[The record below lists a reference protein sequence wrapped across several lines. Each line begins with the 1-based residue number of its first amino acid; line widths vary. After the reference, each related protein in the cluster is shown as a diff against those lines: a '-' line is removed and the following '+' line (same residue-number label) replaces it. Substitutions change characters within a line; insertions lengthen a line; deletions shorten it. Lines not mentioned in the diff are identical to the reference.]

1 MHLSAKE
8 KDAIFKKFGGDA
20 KNTGSTEGQ
29 IALFTNRISHL
40 TEHLKKNRKDKN
52 TQRSLQIMVGKRRG
66 LLDYLMNK
74 DIEKYRALIKD
85 LGIRKQG
92 VF

>member
-8 KDAIFKKFGGDA
+8 KNAIFKKFGGNA
-20 KNTGSTEGQ
+20 NNTGSTEGQ

-40 TEHLKKNRKDKN
+40 TEHLKENRKDKN

-85 LGIRKQG
+85 LGIRR
-92 VF
+92 

>member
-8 KDAIFKKFGGDA
+8 KDAIFKKHSGNA

-40 TEHLKKNRKDKN
+40 TEHLKNNRKDR
-52 TQRSLQIMVGKRRG
+52 T
-66 LLDYLMNK
+66 
-74 DIEKYRALIKD
+74 
-85 LGIRKQG
+85 
-92 VF
+92 

>member
-1 MHLSAKE
+1 MHLTAKE
-8 KDAIFKKFGGDA
+8 KDAIFKKYGGDS

-29 IALFTNRISHL
+29 IALFTNRISYL
-40 TEHLKKNRKDKN
+40 TDHLKNNRKDKN
-52 TQRSLQIMVGKRRG
+52 TQRSLQLLVGKRRS

-85 LGIRKQG
+85 LGIRR
-92 VF
+92 

>member
-40 TEHLKKNRKDKN
+40 TEHLKKNRKDTN

-85 LGIRKQG
+85 LGIRR
-92 VF
+92 

>member
-1 MHLSAKE
+1 MHLTAKE
-8 KDAIFKKFGGDA
+8 KEAIFKKYGGDS

-40 TEHLKKNRKDKN
+40 TNHLKNNKKDKN
-52 TQRSLQIMVGKRRG
+52 TQRALQLLVGKRRS

-85 LGIRKQG
+85 LGIRR
-92 VF
+92 

>member
-29 IALFTNRISHL
+29 IAMFTNRISHL

-85 LGIRKQG
+85 LGIRG
-92 VF
+92 

>member
-8 KDAIFKKFGGDA
+8 KDAIFKKFGGEA

-85 LGIRKQG
+85 LGIRR
-92 VF
+92 

>member
-8 KDAIFKKFGGDA
+8 KDAIFKKFGGDK
-20 KNTGSTEGQ
+20 KNTGSTQGQ
-29 IALFTNRISHL
+29 IALFTNRITHL
-40 TEHLKKNRKDKN
+40 TKHLKKNHKDKN

-74 DIEKYRALIKD
+74 DIENYRALIKD
-85 LGIRKQG
+85 LKIRR
-92 VF
+92 

>member
-8 KDAIFKKFGGDA
+8 KNAIFKKFGGNVE
-20 KNTGSTEGQ
+20 NTGSTEGQ

-40 TEHLKKNRKDKN
+40 TEHLKTNRKDKN

-85 LGIRKQG
+85 LGIRR
-92 VF
+92 

>member
-8 KDAIFKKFGGDA
+8 KDAIFKKFGGNA

-40 TEHLKKNRKDKN
+40 TKHLKKNRKDKN

-85 LGIRKQG
+85 LGIRR
-92 VF
+92 

>member
-8 KDAIFKKFGGDA
+8 KDAIFKKFGGEA

-40 TEHLKKNRKDKN
+40 TGHLKKNRKDKN

-85 LGIRKQG
+85 LGIRR
-92 VF
+92 

>member
-8 KDAIFKKFGGDA
+8 KDAIFKKFGGDS

-40 TEHLKKNRKDKN
+40 TKHLKKNRKDKN

-85 LGIRKQG
+85 LGIRR
-92 VF
+92 

>member
-8 KDAIFKKFGGDA
+8 KDTIFKKFGGDT

-40 TEHLKKNRKDKN
+40 TKHLKKNRKDKN

-85 LGIRKQG
+85 LGIRR
-92 VF
+92 

>member
-8 KDAIFKKFGGDA
+8 KDAIFKKFGGNA

-40 TEHLKKNRKDKN
+40 TEHLKTNRKDKN

-74 DIEKYRALIKD
+74 DIEKYRVLIKN
-85 LGIRKQG
+85 LGIRR
-92 VF
+92 

>member
-8 KDAIFKKFGGDA
+8 KDAIFKQFGGDA

-66 LLDYLMNK
+66 LLDYLMDR
-74 DIEKYRALIKD
+74 DIEKYRALIKE
-85 LGIRKQG
+85 LGIRR
-92 VF
+92 

>member
-8 KDAIFKKFGGDA
+8 KDAIFKKYSGNA

-40 TEHLKKNRKDKN
+40 TEHLKNNRKDKN

-85 LGIRKQG
+85 LGIRR
-92 VF
+92 

>member
-74 DIEKYRALIKD
+74 DIEKYRALIKN
-85 LGIRKQG
+85 LGIRR
-92 VF
+92 

>member
-8 KDAIFKKFGGDA
+8 KDAIFKKFGGDS

-66 LLDYLMNK
+66 LLNYLMNK

-85 LGIRKQG
+85 LGIRK
-92 VF
+92 

>member
-1 MHLSAKE
+1 MHLSTKE
-8 KDAIFKKFGGDA
+8 KNAIFKKFGGDA
-20 KNTGSTEGQ
+20 INTGSTEGQ

-74 DIEKYRALIKD
+74 DIEKYRTLIKE
-85 LGIRKQG
+85 LGIRR
-92 VF
+92 